1 MKSRPGG
8 GHVAVV
14 GAGFSGTMLAV
25 HLLRQG
31 LKVTLIDRSGRFGEG
46 LAYSTRE
53 PIHLLNVP
61 AAKMSAFPDDPRHF
75 ARWLED
81 RGEGDG
87 TSFAPR
93 RTYRAY
99 LAEIFQVEGSAA
111 NCVHDTAVAIADG
124 KLRLASGSL
133 IECDAAVIAAGNL
146 GPAPVPRL
154 GEAAPLCIDDPWSA
168 DGRAA
173 LSTLARQDGDLLLV
187 GTGLTMVDTVLSL
200 ESQGFAGRV
209 IAISR
214 RGLLPRAHFTTAS
227 IDIELPASLRLAD
240 LLRWTRSHAGA
251 ANWTAVI
258 DALRPITA
266 KIWQSW
272 SGRERSRFLRHLRPW
287 WDVHRH
293 RIAPQI
299 WAQLDGLRKGGLSI
313 CAGRIV
319 GGDGTSVRIRRRGAT
334 ATETIRTVGI
344 VNCTGPRGDI
354 RAAAD
359 PLLDSL
365 LANGMARTDDFGL
378 GLEVDD
384 QCRVSHR
391 LYAVGPMTR
400 GTFWEIVAVPD
411 IRGQVQRLAATIAAD
426 LSQAAHA
433 SAWHGAPAARY
444 AG

>member
-1 MKSRPGG
+1 MKSSAGG

-31 LKVTLIDRSGRFGEG
+31 LKVTLIDRSGRYGEG
-46 LAYSTRE
+46 LAYSTCE
-53 PIHLLNVP
+53 AVHLLNVP
-61 AAKMSAFPDDPRHF
+61 AANMSAFPDDPRHF

-81 RGEGDG
+81 RGEGNG
-87 TSFAPR
+87 ATFAPR
-93 RTYRAY
+93 RTYRTY
-99 LAEIFQVEGSAA
+99 VAEIFQAEGSAA
-111 NCVHDTAVAIADG
+111 NCVHGAAVAIVNG
-124 KLRLASGSL
+124 KLRLASGSS
-133 IECDAAVIAAGNL
+133 IECDAVVIAAGNL
-146 GPAPVPRL
+146 EPAPVRRVA
-154 GEAAPLCIDDPWSA
+154 EAVPLVDDPWSTE
-168 DGRAA
+168 GRAA
-173 LSTLARQDGDLLLV
+173 LSKFARQDGDILLV

-200 ESQGFAGRV
+200 ESQGFGGRV
-209 IAISR
+209 VAISR
-214 RGLLPRAHFTTAS
+214 RGLLPRAHIMSAS

-240 LLRWTRSHAGA
+240 LVRWTRSHTGTAD
-251 ANWTAVI
+251 WTAVI

-266 KIWQSW
+266 QIWKSW

-299 WAQLDGLRKGGLSI
+299 WTQLDALRNSGRLTI
-313 CAGRIV
+313 RAGRIV
-319 GGDGTSVRIRRRGAT
+319 GGDGSSVRIRLRG
-334 ATETIRTVGI
+334 ETRAETMRAAGI

-359 PLLDSL
+359 PLFDSL
-365 LANGMARTDDFGL
+365 LANAMARTDDFGL

-384 QCRVSHR
+384 RCRVSDR

-400 GTFWEIVAVPD
+400 GTFWEVVAVPD
-411 IRGQVQRLAATIAAD
+411 IREQVQRLAATIAAD
-426 LSQAAHA
+426 LSQGTRS
-433 SAWHGAPAARY
+433 SAWHRPPAARY